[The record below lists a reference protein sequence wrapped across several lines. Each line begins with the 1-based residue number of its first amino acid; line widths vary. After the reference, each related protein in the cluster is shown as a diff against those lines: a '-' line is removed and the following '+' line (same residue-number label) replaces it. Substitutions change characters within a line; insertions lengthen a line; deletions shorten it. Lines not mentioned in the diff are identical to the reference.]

1 MQQLPSSF
9 KAFWGES
16 RTVAKF
22 LGMYQREAATGG
34 RKRFSWVTARAVR
47 PIWGLLLI
55 LASGLS
61 AGAKT
66 EAEISK
72 SNPTSHSA
80 GVLLSGGRQTNSV
93 DRIEWT
99 FQADGQLRIPDGRG
113 LATPKTHVEA
123 KLVFFE
129 RDLSSGSE
137 ATWGEKLGPG
147 GLRWYETAEMTA
159 TIDGERVSSTLRP
172 DRRLMVVQ
180 FWNWEGVLW
189 CPQGPLTRA
198 ELDLI
203 RQSAGV
209 LLLDN
214 LLPSRVV
221 RPGEKWSLPEFP
233 LASLLGLENVENAT
247 VEATLLEI
255 VGDVARV
262 EFVGKLHGAA
272 EAVSSEIRLK
282 GRYQFSLSKGRII
295 WLGLAYQESR
305 PPGPIAP
312 GVDLI
317 AKIAITL
324 RPESDCPQLQ
334 AQELAQIRTLGKPE
348 LHLEEESPDGFWR
361 LKYERGWHI
370 TALTER
376 MAILRLVDR
385 GTFLAQCKI
394 SPANQRTR
402 PQSLAQFQA
411 DIREALGK
419 QFGQFLNASELR
431 SSAGT
436 PIYRVEVRGYAAD
449 VPVVWIHYWI
459 TSPSGEAL
467 VVSFTLEEVLR
478 DRFADADKRLLNGLV
493 LRADRVAA
501 RNQR

>member
-1 MQQLPSSF
+1 ML
-9 KAFWGES
+9 FWGDFG
-16 RTVAKF
+16 TVRK
-22 LGMYQREAATGG
+22 LSGICQKEEETRGRECVLRVR
-34 RKRFSWVTARAVR
+34 RKAVTAFG
-47 PIWGLLLI
+47 GLLFI
-55 LASGLS
+55 LVSGVL
-61 AGAKT
+61 AGGKAEGDTSKT
-66 EAEISK
+66 DPSTQ
-72 SNPTSHSA
+72 PA
-80 GVLLSGGRQTNSV
+80 GVLLSGGRQTDSV

-129 RDLSSGSE
+129 RDLLHGSE

-147 GLRWYETAEMTA
+147 GLRWYEAAEMTA
-159 TIDGERVSSTLRP
+159 TVDGERVSSTLRP

-180 FWNWEGVLW
+180 FRSWEGILW
-189 CPQGPLTRA
+189 SPQGPLTRA

-203 RQSAGV
+203 RQSAAV
-209 LLLDN
+209 FLLDN
-214 LLPSRVV
+214 LLPNRVV
-221 RPGEKWSLPEFP
+221 HPGEKWSLPDLP

-247 VEATLLEI
+247 VEATLLEV

-262 EFVGKLHGAA
+262 EFAGQVYGAA
-272 EAVSSEIRLK
+272 EAVSCEIRLK

-305 PPGPIAP
+305 PPGPVAP

-317 AKIAITL
+317 AKIAITV

-334 AQELAQIRTLGKPE
+334 PQELAQIRTLGKPE

-361 LKYERGWHI
+361 LKYERDWHI
-370 TALTER
+370 TALMER
-376 MAILRLVDR
+376 TAVLRLVDR

-394 SPANQRTR
+394 SQANLRTR

-449 VPVVWIHYWI
+449 VPVVWIYYWI
-459 TSPSGEAL
+459 TAPSGEAL

-478 DRFADADKRLLNGLV
+478 DRFADADKRLLDGLV

>member
-1 MQQLPSSF
+1 M
-9 KAFWGES
+9 
-16 RTVAKF
+16 AKL
-22 LGMYQREAATGG
+22 LGSYQREPETG
-34 RKRFSWVTARAVR
+34 RRECFSCVTGKAVR
-47 PIWGLLLI
+47 PIWVLLLI
-55 LASGLS
+55 FGLGLP
-61 AGAKT
+61 AGAET
-66 EAEISK
+66 EGDISRNTPA
-72 SNPTSHSA
+72 SRPA

-123 KLVFFE
+123 KLLFFE
-129 RDLSSGSE
+129 RDLSPGSE
-137 ATWGEKLGPG
+137 ASWGEKLGPAA
-147 GLRWYETAEMTA
+147 LRWYEAAEMTA

-180 FWNWEGVLW
+180 FRNREGILW
-189 CPQGPLTRA
+189 CLQGPLTRA

-209 LLLDN
+209 FLLDN
-214 LLPSRVV
+214 LLPNRVV
-221 RPGEKWSLPEFP
+221 HPGEKWPMPELP
-233 LASLLGLENVENAT
+233 LAALLGLEDVANAT

-262 EFVGKLHGAA
+262 EFAGKLHGAA

-295 WLGLAYQESR
+295 WLGVAYQEIR
-305 PPGPIAP
+305 PPGPVAP
-312 GVDLI
+312 GVDLV
-317 AKIAITL
+317 AKIGITL
-324 RPESDCPQLQ
+324 RPESDCSELQ
-334 AQELAQIRTLGKPE
+334 AQDLARIRTFSKPE

-376 MAILRLVDR
+376 MAVLRLVDR

-394 SPANQRTR
+394 SPANQRSR

-449 VPVVWIHYWI
+449 VPVVWIYYWI
-459 TSPSGEAL
+459 AAPSGEAL

-478 DRFADADKRLLNGLV
+478 DRFADADKRLLDGLV

-501 RNQR
+501 RNPR